1 MSDLIHVIKHF
12 GGEQNL
18 KGKKICMS
26 WAYSPSYGKPLS
38 VAQSIITLLPRYG
51 ANVYLAYPEGYDLLP
66 EIVEQ
71 AQKCAAEGNGSLTVT
86 NNMDEA
92 LKDAEVIYC
101 KSWAPYN
108 IHEKKRDLIRSG
120 KGDSQEMKDMEK
132 TGLEIN
138 ATHKDWTVTE
148 AKMKLTKPTYSHIFN
163 KQLNEAEYMHCLPA
177 DISGL
182 SCKDGEVEQEVFE
195 RHRIA
200 TYLEAKNKPF
210 VQAAMILMTRFDDV
224 AGMLE
229 KMIEKGDKRRQY
241 DQ

>member
-1 MSDLIHVIKHF
+1 MSDLIHIIKHF

-38 VAQSIITLLPRYG
+38 VAQSIINLLPRYG

-71 AQKCAAEGNGSLTVT
+71 AQKGAVEGHGSLTVT

-132 TGLEIN
+132 AGLEIN

-210 VQAAMILMTRFDDV
+210 VQAAMILITRFDNV
-224 AGMLE
+224 GELLE
-229 KMIEKGDKRRQY
+229 KMI
-241 DQ
+241 